1 MRAMNFIMQ
10 IKNGVVC
17 LQELKTRYTHFHFH
31 HLRRKIYFMI
41 RKCNTVHRYTYKC
54 YHSRMA
60 WHCIPNMPE
69 RYDVQATQMRRSEQ
83 KKNNILPPILDS
95 PRKRVAKQFTQ
106 SLNLLPLIS
115 FYDRLATLMNLE
127 DNNLMFGKL
136 FFFSTRVMAMDKVY
150 ITKQKWSVVFY
161 LEFDMLGIVEFALL
175 MVGKW

>member
-17 LQELKTRYTHFHFH
+17 LRNWNE
-31 HLRRKIYFMI
+31 
-41 RKCNTVHRYTYKC
+41 VHTF
-54 YHSRMA
+54 
-60 WHCIPNMPE
+60 P
-69 RYDVQATQMRRSEQ
+69 
-83 KKNNILPPILDS
+83 LPPPSAKIFYDSQCTAVNIYIENAITRNGYTKTCLIWCRQQRVQKWIKKISYHLDS

-136 FFFSTRVMAMDKVY
+136 FFF
-150 ITKQKWSVVFY
+150 
-161 LEFDMLGIVEFALL
+161 LLGWWRWIRCILPE
-175 MVGKW
+175 